1 LADGL
6 KLSIN
11 TPERNFYHGEIKELK
26 TNSLNGSIEILSKH
40 IPMITVLKPS
50 VTIFIDVEGK
60 TNKAFT
66 SQGILKV
73 EGNEVRILCDAAE
86 WPEEIDEQRA
96 IASKTRAEER
106 LKNKE
111 GTDIKRAESALYRAL
126 VRLRTKEL

>member
-11 TPERNFYHGEIKELK
+11 TPERNFYHGEVKELK

-111 GTDIKRAESALYRAL
+111 GTDVKRAESALYRAL
-126 VRLRTKEL
+126 VRLRAKEL